1 MHVKYHNAEFF
12 QYRNRKH
19 LVDVSGYGGANGRI
33 WEKNDRLITIS
44 EHKQYF
50 NESYVE

>member
-1 MHVKYHNAEFF
+1 MGLQMEEL
-12 QYRNRKH
+12 R
-19 LVDVSGYGGANGRI
+19 
-33 WEKNDRLITIS
+33 EKKDRRITIS